1 MTLHLNPAIITQ
13 PQAMCL
19 TYSLIKSKD
28 YSFMKLNYFRQFL
41 IEKLIK
47 VVYSHQKFSG
57 KDIGLFLKDSKFDI
71 NPFYEQIEMVFQAF
85 DNLGDIEM
93 SDFDETEVL
102 KHVFA
107 LAIKL
112 DNFSLGQVGLSLK
125 TLNALALAFYTD
137 EIYMHGDG
145 HCEVYSEETTFP
157 VQEVILRIVLNDRS
171 SLIAEYKVW
180 LEQAQNLVENEQD
193 LHGFFH

>member
-1 MTLHLNPAIITQ
+1 
-13 PQAMCL
+13 
-19 TYSLIKSKD
+19 
-28 YSFMKLNYFRQFL
+28 MKLTYFRQFL
-41 IEKLIK
+41 IGKLIK
-47 VVYSHQKFSG
+47 VVYNHQKISS
-57 KDIGLFLKDSKFDI
+57 KDISLFLKDSKFDI
-71 NPFYEQIEMVFQAF
+71 NPFYEKIEMVFQAF

-93 SDFDETEVL
+93 SEFDETEVL

-125 TLNALALAFYTD
+125 TLNAVALDFYTD
-137 EIYMHGDG
+137 EIYIHGDG

-157 VQEVILRIVLNDRS
+157 VQEVILRIVLNDRA
-171 SLIAEYKVW
+171 SLIKEYSAW
-180 LEQAQNLVENEQD
+180 LEHADNLVENEQD